1 MQIREVKFIAQVTQQ
16 IQITARDFRLSGLPL
31 VSHQRAQSTSHP
43 VPCLPP
49 HSLWPPP
56 PLPPCPHEGPAVILW
71 QRLVLPAS
79 GPGALPAPSPNCS
92 PPDLPWLLLTQ
103 TSPRRGLF
111 STPPGVASLPW
122 AFLTPTGPSPHSTF
136 CHYLHWFVT
145 AHHSLPLFCNSFA
158 FLVPGSLL
166 HFKVGSR
173 VQEACPPSSGGTSAV
188 AQAPVALKR
197 GRRMYVKGMNTSLKS
212 LFLSTAPLARLCRGR
227 SARDYFTRLHV
238 LFFEQCAKYQR

>member
-158 FLVPGSLL
+158 FLGSWLSPPLQGWLKSPGGVST
-166 HFKVGSR
+166 FFWRNQCCSPG
-173 VQEACPPSSGGTSAV
+173 PGGTEEG
-188 AQAPVALKR
+188 QADV
-197 GRRMYVKGMNTSLKS
+197 
-212 LFLSTAPLARLCRGR
+212 C
-227 SARDYFTRLHV
+227 
-238 LFFEQCAKYQR
+238 